1 MAAHSDSAPLFLVFI
16 GFSGMTCVPFKP
28 WFFWGQPLVIHLNP
42 VCVEEA
48 LITSLSDLI
57 LDFYTARRILKTLP
71 LIACPFNLRAEF
83 TAIHVGNR

>member
-1 MAAHSDSAPLFLVFI
+1 VAAHSDSAPLFLVFI

-57 LDFYTARRILKTLP
+57 PGFLYSAAHTKDPSSYCLP
-71 LIACPFNLRAEF
+71 VQFEGRVYCNSCR
-83 TAIHVGNR
+83 